1 MRSHLPTRETGGPR
15 PPWPEENGLL
25 ELDDVL
31 CHHRTPHHSAQGPG
45 RVLDSGTFRLPPNGE
60 SKGVEA
66 ERPEGRWGPDRERS
80 GGPGLRCTSIAKGG
94 KDGGMD
100 YSAAVNGKWDRTGC
114 AGMARFLLPAIWPRS
129 LKPTIL
135 LWWMQHQFIHFYSL
149 NYKQVGLVT
158 ARHNSIHDG
167 VADLDRKSF
176 TPTHVL
182 DEPFIFAGCAGKRPK
197 TNPVRYKAT
206 SSTPLLE
213 ATEQKDDLLIYNLF
227 QNGTGS
233 VNSMCIMNIN
243 AEFNLAKT
251 PETFHQVAEWTKKKM
266 FLEACLH
273 QCQQF
278 LPFITSVGELLC
290 VEASDTLKG

>member
-1 MRSHLPTRETGGPR
+1 
-15 PPWPEENGLL
+15 
-25 ELDDVL
+25 
-31 CHHRTPHHSAQGPG
+31 
-45 RVLDSGTFRLPPNGE
+45 
-60 SKGVEA
+60 
-66 ERPEGRWGPDRERS
+66 
-80 GGPGLRCTSIAKGG
+80 
-94 KDGGMD
+94 
-100 YSAAVNGKWDRTGC
+100 
-114 AGMARFLLPAIWPRS
+114 
-129 LKPTIL
+129 
-135 LWWMQHQFIHFYSL
+135 MQHQFIHFYSL

-290 VEASDTLKG
+290 VEASDTLKRIASRLATKWRHPYFRTYIYVKSMVAITLIRTTHQCIRGSKVPVQY